1 MVSTDQ
7 EYLVALG
14 LAISIKRKK
23 LQLTQADLAY
33 KIGMEIPNLSVIENG
48 RSNPQLLTLV
58 KIASALNCQLK
69 ELLPVVEKLSE
80 FIEAPAEYKPRKHDK
95 TGSKL

>member
-95 TGSKL
+95 SGRKL

>member
-69 ELLPVVEKLSE
+69 ELLPPVEKLSE

-95 TGSKL
+95 SGRKL

>member
-14 LAISIKRKK
+14 LAISIRRKK
-23 LQLTQADLAY
+23 LNLTQADLAY

-69 ELLPVVEKLSE
+69 ELLPTVEKLSE
-80 FIEAPAEYKPRKHDK
+80 FIEAPAEYKPRKHEK
-95 TGSKL
+95 PGREL

>member
-95 TGSKL
+95 TGGKL

>member
-1 MVSTDQ
+1 
-7 EYLVALG
+7 
-14 LAISIKRKK
+14 
-23 LQLTQADLAY
+23 
-33 KIGMEIPNLSVIENG
+33 MEIPNLSVIENG

-95 TGSKL
+95 SGRKL

>member
-80 FIEAPAEYKPRKHDK
+80 FIETPAEYKPRKHDK
-95 TGSKL
+95 SGRKL